1 MVSPKEKNQ
10 RNREFDLMESVNW
23 YNRSFE
29 RERTKDTELYYYS
42 QQRFNYDSL
51 LDTSVYEFLSRL
63 VFVKRRG
70 EWFACHEF
78 GDGIGTPVVEIIGAV
93 LSLCLLP
100 GYRGEG
106 GGERK
111 WSRSLKLSSGGEN
124 WRKIPLVLVPKSTP
138 EFRRFNS
145 WHLSPHV
152 LSVLSTQLSFS
163 PLRKRNKTRGCWT
176 LESKRLS
183 RLIKIS
189 SSSSLDQSLILR
201 RWYMHRHNVVINHVI
216 NVLCN

>member
-1 MVSPKEKNQ
+1 MVRVP
-10 RNREFDLMESVNW
+10 RIRRR
-23 YNRSFE
+23 YR
-29 RERTKDTELYYYS
+29 
-42 QQRFNYDSL
+42 
-51 LDTSVYEFLSRL
+51 DTSCRDNRGCSLPLFAPRLSR
-63 VFVKRRG
+63 
-70 EWFACHEF
+70 
-78 GDGIGTPVVEIIGAV
+78 
-93 LSLCLLP
+93 
-100 GYRGEG
+100 G
-106 GGERK
+106 GRGERK

-163 PLRKRNKTRGCWT
+163 PLRKWNKTRGCWT